1 MKESLREKEYQ
12 NYSRESPRNGYTR
25 KTPSTQ
31 SYSRSRPYG
40 RDSITTNTGNT
51 DPLQKLKD
59 IAGYDN
65 TSRSQ
70 SVAIF
75 NPETIQSENEGKYF

>member
-12 NYSRESPRNGYTR
+12 NYKREPARNGYTR
-25 KTPSTQ
+25 KNPSTQ

-65 TSRSQ
+65 NSRSQ
-70 SVAIF
+70 SIAIF